1 MTTAAPHAVID
12 IGSNSI
18 RLVVYSGPRRSPS
31 IIFNEKVL
39 VGLGRELADSGTL
52 SAEAQVRAMAAL
64 ARFQQLTRHMGVRRV
79 RTVATA
85 AVRDAGNGPEFAHS
99 IEKLGL
105 KCEILSAGQ
114 EAALAGEGVLSA
126 IPDADGLAGD
136 LGGGSLELVEVGSG
150 SVGTGVSLPIGVLR
164 VKSGRR
170 GSEEIS
176 RAIREGLEQ
185 AGLHR
190 RGKNR
195 PFYMVGGSWRAL
207 ARLDMTAS
215 GYPLP
220 ITHQYAMAPA
230 RARQLEQLV
239 EALGAKGAKAVPA
252 VAAERFPT
260 LPAAAKLL
268 SAVVETIKP
277 SRLIVSSYGIR
288 EGLLYSGLPRSQRC
302 IDPLI
307 SAARDASLAVR
318 RFEEHGDRLDEW
330 IAPIFDDA
338 PQLERLR
345 LASCILA
352 DAAWQA
358 HPDFRAER
366 GVELAL
372 HGNWVGID
380 AGGRVL
386 LAQALYSNFGAPQ
399 LLPDE
404 ALRALCRPE
413 AIERALHWGL
423 AMRLGQRLC
432 GGVASALGGTRLD
445 STPKR
450 IRLRV
455 DPRRSPLVGEA
466 VERRLARLAEACGK
480 RPEVVIG

>member
-1 MTTAAPHAVID
+1 MGTGTPHAVID

-18 RLVVYSGPRRSPS
+18 RLVVYSGPQRSPS

-39 VGLGRELADSGTL
+39 VGLGRELADTGAL
-52 SAEAQVRAMAAL
+52 SAQAQDRARAAL
-64 ARFQQLTRHMGVRRV
+64 ARFQQLTRYMGVRRV

-85 AVRDAGNGPEFAHS
+85 AVRDASNGAEFARA
-99 IEKLGL
+99 IERLGL
-105 KCEILSAGQ
+105 SCEILSAEQ
-114 EAALAGEGVLSA
+114 EAMLAGEGVLSA
-126 IPDADGLAGD
+126 IPDADGIAGD
-136 LGGGSLELVEVGSG
+136 LGGGSLELVEIGDGKVGA
-150 SVGTGVSLPIGVLR
+150 GVSLPIGVLR
-164 VKSGRR
+164 VKGGRR
-170 GSEEIS
+170 GTEEIT
-176 RAIREGLEQ
+176 RAIRDGLDQ
-185 AGLHR
+185 AGLRR

-207 ARLDMTAS
+207 ARLDMTAA

-220 ITHQYAMAPA
+220 ITHEYSMAPA
-230 RARQLEQLV
+230 RVRQLEQMV

-252 VAAERFPT
+252 VTTERIPT
-260 LPAAAKLL
+260 LPAAAKML
-268 SAVVETIKP
+268 AVIVDTIKP

-288 EGLLYSGLPRSQRC
+288 EGLLFAGLPKGQRSA
-302 IDPLI
+302 DPLI

-318 RFEEHGDRLDEW
+318 RFEEHGDQLDEW
-330 IAPIFDDA
+330 IAPIFEDSPD
-338 PQLERLR
+338 LERLR

-380 AGGRVL
+380 AAGRVL
-386 LAQALYSNFGAPQ
+386 MAQALYSNFGAPQ

-404 ALRALCRPE
+404 TLRALCRPE
-413 AIERALHWGL
+413 AIERAHQWGL

-432 GGVASALGGTRLD
+432 GGVGAALKGTHVECTAKRVRL
-445 STPKR
+445 
-450 IRLRV
+450 LV
-455 DPRRSPLVGEA
+455 DRRRAALVGEA

-480 RPEVVIG
+480 RPEIAVG